1 MSWRID
7 ELLLKAVK
15 INASDLHIS
24 EGEPVAV
31 RIAGALTK
39 PGGVLSDVLSLFEPI
54 LSDKQR
60 AALNKEGEC
69 DFAYSLST
77 GHRFRI
83 QDRKYEAICLL
94 LNKGEIYFVYV
105 LTFNFLLFY

>member
-83 QDRKYEAICLL
+83 NLYE
-94 LNKGEIYFVYV
+94 F
-105 LTFNFLLFY
+105 FY